1 MKYWD
6 SSAIIPLIVHEAV
19 SERQESF
26 LRIDPEIVTW
36 WGSKI
41 EITSALNRLSREGA
55 LDSIGIRRAFLDV
68 ETLASAW
75 LEIQATEKLRNR
87 AIRLLRVH
95 PLRAMDAIQLSA
107 SLIAA
112 DENPQTLPFVCSD
125 TQLAE
130 AAEKEGFMVLP

>member
-19 SERQESF
+19 SERQESL
-26 LRIDPEIVTW
+26 LRDDPEIVTW
-36 WGSKI
+36 WASKI
-41 EITSALNRLSREGA
+41 EITSALNRLYREGA
-55 LDSIGIRRAFLDV
+55 LDSSGIRRAFLDV

-95 PLRAMDAIQLSA
+95 PLRAADAIQLSA

-112 DENPQTLPFVCSD
+112 DENPLTLPFVCND
-125 TQLAE
+125 TRLTE
-130 AAEKEGFMVLP
+130 AAEKEGFIVLT